1 MLQKYRVEAFGTFD
15 VEFRSP
21 KIYAISVCKRVL
33 PLKPFETRTFFEI
46 NVAIMKE

>member
-21 KIYAISVCKRVL
+21 KIYAISVCWRVL
-33 PLKPFETRTFFEI
+33 PLKPFGTRTLFET
-46 NVAIMKE
+46 NVAITL